1 MADRDERA
9 ALNELIIACRDA
21 ARGFEWA
28 AEHVHDPEL
37 QALFKKIAVERHQYV
52 MDLLPH
58 AWWLGTIPQGDGSR
72 AAALHR
78 AWMAV
83 RDRLAHDHDRAILEE
98 AERGERA
105 ALVTYAG
112 AVEGMPS
119 PARTLVEAQHA
130 AMQATYER
138 LQTLAAVARR

>member
-1 MADRDERA
+1 MADRDERD
-9 ALNELIIACRDA
+9 ALNELIVTCRDA

-37 QALFKKIAVERHQYV
+37 QELFRKIAVERHQYV

-58 AWWLGTIPQGDGSR
+58 AWWLGTIPEGDGSR

-98 AERGERA
+98 AERGERS
-105 ALVTYAG
+105 ALSTYARAG
-112 AVEGMPS
+112 DGMPS
-119 PARTLVEAQHA
+119 PARTLVEAQQKA
-130 AMQATYER
+130 IQATYER
-138 LQTLAAVARR
+138 LQALAAVQR

>member
-1 MADRDERA
+1 MADRDERV
-9 ALNELIIACRDA
+9 ALNDLIMTCRDA
-21 ARGFEWA
+21 ARGYEWA
-28 AEHVHDPEL
+28 AEHVHDSEL
-37 QALFKKIAVERHQYV
+37 QELFRKIAVERHQAV

-58 AWWLGTIPQGDGSR
+58 AWWLGTIPEGDGSR

-105 ALVTYAG
+105 ALSVYAR
-112 AVEGMPS
+112 ALDGMAA
-119 PARTLVEAQHA
+119 PARTLVEAQQGA
-130 AMQATYER
+130 VQATYER
-138 LQTLAAVARR
+138 LQALAAAVQS

>member
-1 MADRDERA
+1 MADRDERV
-9 ALNELIIACRDA
+9 ALNELIITCRDA

-28 AEHVHDPEL
+28 ADHVHDPVL
-37 QALFKKIAVERHQYV
+37 QAFFRKIAVERHQYV

-58 AWWLGTIPQGDGSR
+58 AWWLGTIPESDGSR

-83 RDRLAHDHDRAILEE
+83 RDRLAPDHDRAVLEE
-98 AERGERA
+98 TERGERA
-105 ALVTYAG
+105 ALSTYAG
-112 AVEGMPS
+112 ALEGMPS

-138 LQTLAAVARR
+138 LQALTAAVQR